1 MRYGIIMGNYKES
14 CNGLHGGGG
23 RVAAELVNAIP
34 NHEIHE
40 VITNGR
46 FKPLRRRLQ
55 VMRESSTAKKW
66 ASTNNLDGIVNM
78 YGIPPRAGSY
88 RRFAYVH
95 TSLWKQMERPKWR
108 PGLFRRYT
116 RYMQMKDREGCT
128 FLCNSRWVRD
138 EFAARGAR
146 THVVYPPCRTTNGCV
161 MPTEEREF
169 AVLSVGRLVKT
180 KRHNFVA
187 NVAKQAGCRCTVLGS
202 GHLNGLVF
210 GNHCTVRTNVTDSV
224 IDSACRSHKVVM
236 SGCHVEDFGIA
247 VVEAVSRGCI
257 PVVPDAYG
265 FRETIP
271 YDELRYKPYDE
282 CDALRVM
289 QEVLSGVYDNLIPS
303 LRKHMLQYS
312 VERFSD
318 NVKKILLK

>member
-1 MRYGIIMGNYKES
+1 MRYGIIMGSYKDA
-14 CNGLHGGGG
+14 CNGLSGGGG

-40 VITNGR
+40 VIINGR
-46 FKPLRRRLQ
+46 FKPVRRRLQ
-55 VMRESSTAKKW
+55 VINESLAAKKW
-66 ASTNNLDGIVNM
+66 ASANNLYGIINM
-78 YGIPPRAGSY
+78 YGIPPRAGPY

-95 TSLWKQMERPKWR
+95 TSLWNRMERSKWSL
-108 PGLFRRYT
+108 GLFRRYT
-116 RYMQMKDREGCT
+116 RYMQMKHREGCI

-138 EFAARGAR
+138 EFAARSACA
-146 THVVYPPCRTTNGCV
+146 HVVYPPCRIATEYVT
-161 MPTEEREF
+161 PTEEREI
-169 AVLSVGRLVKT
+169 AVLSVGRLVKA
-180 KRHNFVA
+180 KRHNFVSK
-187 NVAKQAGCRCTVLGS
+187 VAKQAGCRCTVLGS
-202 GHLNGLVF
+202 GRVNGLVY
-210 GNHCTVRTNVTDSV
+210 GNHCTVRTNVTDSI
-224 IDSACRSHKVVM
+224 IDSACRSHKVIM

-282 CDALRVM
+282 GAALRVM
-289 QEVLSGVYDNLIPS
+289 QEALSGVYDDLIPS

-312 VERFSD
+312 VERFNS
-318 NVKKILLK
+318 NVKKILLE